1 MGDCQGLGM
10 VGGRQE
16 GVNHKGTAWERTG
29 GDKTV
34 LCLDRR
40 GGYMNPHVIK
50 WQNCMHASRQR
61 AEKVR
66 KTGPERPPFGSWLGT
81 HKCVVLLLN
90 INKLPGSQP
99 QTRSPQSSETKRGHF
114 IIVSKQPTKARL
126 LCHPPNPKH
135 PPPLAQMSDC
145 RCFTNDSFILVA
157 CLPFLEIRSE
167 ISRHRIVPAFWQQP
181 I

>member
-1 MGDCQGLGM
+1 MAELYARISPTC
-10 VGGRQE
+10 R
-16 GVNHKGTAWERTG
+16 KGEKDRIGAAAFRKLAWHSQ
-29 GDKTV
+29 
-34 LCLDRR
+34 LCR
-40 GGYMNPHVIK
+40 
-50 WQNCMHASRQR
+50 
-61 AEKVR
+61 
-66 KTGPERPPFGSWLGT
+66 
-81 HKCVVLLLN
+81 VVLLLN

-99 QTRSPQSSETKRGHF
+99 QTRSPQSSETKQGHF

-167 ISRHRIVPAFWQQP
+167 ISRHRIVPAF
-181 I
+181 